1 MAIEASVIDQK
12 PPRFSLLT
20 WLAANPVLAAGVLA
34 VLVPTLLLV
43 ARESWSTEQGAH
55 GPIVL
60 ATGLWLLWREWGKAK
75 PLMRPAPGL
84 PVALLFAV
92 LLPLYFISR
101 VSNIVETEGF
111 LMYGLVVAT
120 LYSVIGWEAIKR
132 LWFPLIYL
140 LFVLPPPETIVAM
153 VTNPLKI
160 ALSESAVGLL
170 HWLGYPIASSGVTIQ
185 VGQYQLLVAE
195 ACAGLNSLISLSAI
209 ALFYVY
215 LRHHANVR
223 YSLLMMLAIVPVAV
237 FANFVRIILLVLLTY
252 HGGEAA
258 AQGFLH
264 DFAGLT
270 MFMTA
275 LITIFAIDHLFGLVF
290 PGLKRNNRVED
301 APAADAEPPVEGRAT
316 SPAE

>member
-1 MAIEASVIDQK
+1 MATDASLVKQK
-12 PPRFSLLT
+12 SFLQSMFDWLT
-20 WLAANPVLAAGVLA
+20 ANPILAAGILSVI
-34 VLVPTLLLV
+34 VPTLALV
-43 ARESWSTEQGAH
+43 ANESWSTEQGAH

-60 ATGLWLLWREWGKAK
+60 ATGLWLLLREWQKAR
-75 PLMRPAPGL
+75 PLFRPAPAWT
-84 PVALLFAV
+84 VAVVFVPLL
-92 LLPLYFISR
+92 LLYFVSR
-101 VSNIVETEGF
+101 VSHIVETEGY

-120 LYSVIGWEAIKR
+120 LFSFVGWAAIKQM
-132 LWFPLIYL
+132 WFPLIYL
-140 LFVLPPPETIVAM
+140 LFVLPPPETLVAM

-160 ALSESAVGLL
+160 FLSEGAVSLL
-170 HWLGYPIASSGVTIQ
+170 YHLGYPTASAGVTIQ

-223 YSLLMMLAIVPVAV
+223 YALLMFLAIVPVAV
-237 FANFVRIILLVLLTY
+237 FANFVRILLLVLLTY

-264 DFAGLT
+264 DFAGMT

-275 LITIFAIDHLFGLVF
+275 LITIFAIDHLLGLLW
-290 PGLKRNNRVED
+290 PGLKNPKD
-301 APAADAEPPVEGRAT
+301 ATPPPP
-316 SPAE
+316 PAEQPATGTA

>member
-1 MAIEASVIDQK
+1 MATDAAVIGQK
-12 PPRFSLLT
+12 KIRFDLLN
-20 WLAANPVLAAGVLA
+20 WMVANPILAAGMLA
-34 VLVPTLLLV
+34 VLIPTLLLV
-43 ARESWSTEQGAH
+43 ARESWTTEQGAH

-60 ATGLWLLWREWGKAK
+60 ATGLWLLWREWGNAA
-75 PLMRPAPGL
+75 PHSRPAPGL

-92 LLPLYFISR
+92 LVPLYFVSR
-101 VSNIVETEGF
+101 VSNIVETEGY
-111 LMYGLVVAT
+111 LMFALLIT
-120 LYSVIGWEAIKR
+120 ILYSAMGWESLKR
-132 LWFPLIYL
+132 LWFPLFYL
-140 LFVLPPPETIVAM
+140 FFVFPPPETIVAM

-160 ALSESAVGLL
+160 LLSDAAVWVLYKS
-170 HWLGYPIASSGVTIQ
+170 GYPIASAGVTIQ

-209 ALFYVY
+209 SLFYVY
-215 LRHHANVR
+215 LRHRANWR
-223 YSLLMMLAIVPVAV
+223 YSFVMILAIVPVAV

-275 LITIFAIDHLFGLVF
+275 LVTIFAIDHLLGLLF
-290 PGLKRNNRVED
+290 PKLKGAQPEHASV
-301 APAADAEPPVEGRAT
+301 AAG
-316 SPAE
+316 S

>member
-1 MAIEASVIDQK
+1 MASEAYSVNNKAI
-12 PPRFSLLT
+12 PRALMA
-20 WLAANPVLAAGVLA
+20 WVAANPVLVAGILA
-34 VLVPTLLLV
+34 VLVPTMLLV
-43 ARESWSTEQGAH
+43 ANESWSTEQGAH

-60 ATGLWLLWREWGKAK
+60 ATGLWLLLREWPNAK
-75 PLMRPAPGL
+75 PVMAPASGGL
-84 PVALLFAV
+84 VAAIFVPLL
-92 LLPLYFISR
+92 LLYFVSR
-101 VSNIVETEGF
+101 VSHIVETEGF
-111 LMYGLVVAT
+111 LMYGLVIAT
-120 LYSVIGWEAIKR
+120 IFSFVGWQAIKR
-132 LWFPLIYL
+132 LWFPLMYL
-140 LFVLPPPETIVAM
+140 LFVLPPPETLVAM

-160 ALSESAVGLL
+160 LLSESAVGLL
-170 HWLGYPIASSGVTIQ
+170 YALGYPIASAGVTIQ

-223 YSLLMMLAIVPVAV
+223 YSLLMFLAILPVAV

-275 LITIFAIDHLFGLVF
+275 LITIFAIDHLFGLLF
-290 PGLKRNNRVED
+290 PGLKRGRD
-301 APAADAEPPVEGRAT
+301 PHAA
-316 SPAE
+316 S

>member
-1 MAIEASVIDQK
+1 MATDASVIGPK
-12 PPRFSLLT
+12 KIRFDLLN
-20 WLAANPVLAAGVLA
+20 WAIKNPVLTAGMLA

-60 ATGLWLLWREWGKAK
+60 ATGLWLLWREWSSAA
-75 PLMRPAPGL
+75 PYARPAPGK
-84 PVALLFAV
+84 PVALIFLV
-92 LLPLYFISR
+92 LLPIYFVSR
-101 VSNIVETEGF
+101 VSNIVETEGY
-111 LMYGLVVAT
+111 LMYALIIAILFSAVGL
-120 LYSVIGWEAIKR
+120 EALKK
-132 LWFPLIYL
+132 LWFPLVYL
-140 LFVLPPPETIVAM
+140 LFVFPPPETVVAM
-153 VTNPLKI
+153 VTNPLKVV
-160 ALSESAVGLL
+160 LSETAVKLL
-170 HWLGYPIASSGVTIQ
+170 FALGYPIASAGVTIQ

-209 ALFYVY
+209 SLFYIY
-215 LRHHANVR
+215 LRHHANLR

-275 LITIFAIDHLFGLVF
+275 LITIFAIDHLLGVVF
-290 PGLKRNNRVED
+290 PGLKRGPGQVSAGD
-301 APAADAEPPVEGRAT
+301 GGR
-316 SPAE
+316 

>member
-1 MAIEASVIDQK
+1 MATDASLIK
-12 PPRFSLLT
+12 PKSRFSDV
-20 WLAANPVLAAGVLA
+20 LAWVIANPVLVAGVLA
-34 VLVPTLLLV
+34 VLIPTMLLV
-43 ARESWSTEQGAH
+43 ANQSWSTEQGAH

-60 ATGLWLLWREWGKAK
+60 ATGLWLLWREWGNAR
-75 PLMRPAPGL
+75 LLAQPAPGKV
-84 PVALLFAV
+84 VAIAFAI
-92 LLPLYFISR
+92 LLPLFFISR

-111 LMYGLVVAT
+111 LMYALVVT
-120 LYSVIGWEAIKR
+120 VLYSFIGWNALKV
-132 LWFPLIYL
+132 LWFPLVYL
-140 LFVLPPPETIVAM
+140 LFVLPPPDTLVAM

-160 ALSESAVGLL
+160 FLSESAVQLL
-170 HWLGYPIASSGVTIQ
+170 YTLGYPIAASGVTIQ

-223 YSLLMMLAIVPVAV
+223 YSLLMFLAILPVAA
-237 FANFVRIILLVLLTY
+237 FANFVRIVILVLLTY

-275 LITIFAIDHLFGLVF
+275 LITIFAIDHLFGLLL
-290 PGLKRNNRVED
+290 PGLKRGKHDE
-301 APAADAEPPVEGRAT
+301 AG
-316 SPAE
+316 SPAMSRPAVGA